1 MVPSISRARR
11 PSPTNSHSPR
21 RCERQKIV
29 VDLSEVSFLSSIG
42 IRLLLTS
49 ARGQAQRGGKLILTA
64 PQPCVRG
71 IIEAAGI
78 DKLIALVADLDAARA
93 ALAD

>member
-1 MVPSISRARR
+1 
-11 PSPTNSHSPR
+11 
-21 RCERQKIV
+21 
-29 VDLSEVSFLSSIG
+29 
-42 IRLLLTS
+42 
-49 ARGQAQRGGKLILTA
+49 LTA